1 MNKYEMNRKTII
13 YYIKEIKINILVNTI
28 VYLNKIYGGNKLWET
43 KIEMNF

>member
-28 VYLNKIYGGNKLWET
+28 VYLNKIMEV
-43 KIEMNF
+43 IEYEPK

>member
-28 VYLNKIYGGNKLWET
+28 VYLNKIMEVIIWDKT
-43 KIEMNF
+43 KMNY